1 MMKKRTFLIIFAA
14 LVLALAACGGD
25 DDNGNGSGEGAVPT
39 AEATAEAAGSTGG
52 LSLNTAP
59 DLGGGPDLATGPGG
73 GAGDE
78 RQLPGCSDPD
88 SEECPAPLDMPLD
101 GEASFEGVSINY
113 PSRYFVAAV
122 GDEAGG
128 DALIAITPS
137 ENYRFEE
144 QASFRV
150 YFAESVDAALADLV
164 DPDTA
169 EWNAGALE
177 GTIGVTLDAE
187 QEPQRNTT
195 IGAFELPDGRAIVLQ
210 LDTTGKYGWDL
221 FTRVYDG
228 MLQTLTVAEAGS

>member
-1 MMKKRTFLIIFAA
+1 MMKKRTFLVIFAA
-14 LVLALAACGGD
+14 LALTLAACGGD
-25 DDNGNGSGEGAVPT
+25 DDNGNDDSAAPT
-39 AEATAEAAGSTGG
+39 AESTAEAAESTGG

-59 DLGGGPDLATGPGG
+59 DLGGGPDLATGPG

-101 GEASFEGVSINY
+101 GEVSFEGVSVNY

-128 DALIAITPS
+128 DALIEITPS

-144 QASFRV
+144 QASFQV
-150 YFAESVDAALADLV
+150 YFAESVDAALAELV
-164 DPDTA
+164 DPHMA

-177 GTIGVTLDAE
+177 GTIGVMLDAE
-187 QEPQRNTT
+187 QDPQRNTT

-210 LDTTGKYGWDL
+210 LDTTGKFGWDL

>member
-1 MMKKRTFLIIFAA
+1 MMKKRTLLVIFAA
-14 LVLALAACGGD
+14 LALALAACGGD
-25 DDNGNGSGEGAVPT
+25 DDDGNGDSAAPT
-39 AEATAEAAGSTGG
+39 EEATAEAAESTGS
-52 LSLNTAP
+52 LSLNAAP

-73 GAGDE
+73 GAGDD

-144 QASFRV
+144 QASFQV

-164 DPDTA
+164 DPEMA
-169 EWNAGALE
+169 AWNAGALE
-177 GTIGVTLDAE
+177 GTIGVMLDAG
-187 QEPQRNTT
+187 QDPQRNTT